1 MDRESRLQAF
11 LSLFLRHCFFRI
23 NRFYTYKT
31 MKPSLKYPIEIV
43 LFLFTV
49 LFFNSRI
56 NSSQKPELLKNL
68 DYNNQ
73 SVKRLREDIKNN
85 LKVSISNLERS
96 ELTSLEFYRYVV
108 KKEDNFFKI
117 MARTGM
123 DIDTISSVNSLASPY
138 DIYPGMELLIPNMRG
153 VYDSDERENSFLI
166 RKKLSKKYKLAEKF
180 ISFDEDKKLWFIPGK
195 GLPKEERSFFY
206 GVAFYRPLGSE
217 GIISSRFGKRKDPFT
232 RKETFHGGLDM
243 AAEEGTPVYA
253 SADGEVYFSD
263 KKGGYGN
270 LIILGHKLG
279 YETLYGHLSSISVR
293 PGEKVHKG
301 QKIGEVGQTGR
312 ATGNHLHFEVR
323 RFNQRQKPIFRDHV

>member
-1 MDRESRLQAF
+1 
-11 LSLFLRHCFFRI
+11 
-23 NRFYTYKT
+23 
-31 MKPSLKYPIEIV
+31 MKPSIRYPIEIV
-43 LFLFTV
+43 LFLFTA
-49 LFFNSRI
+49 LFFHSRI
-56 NSSQKPELLKNL
+56 DAGQKLELLKNL

-73 SVKRLREDIKNN
+73 SVKRLREDVKTN

-153 VYDSDERENSFLI
+153 IYDSDETENSFLI

-195 GLPKEERSFFY
+195 GLPKEEKSFFY
-206 GVAFYRPLGSE
+206 GMAFYRPLGDE

-253 SADGEVYFSD
+253 SADGEVSFSN

>member
-1 MDRESRLQAF
+1 
-11 LSLFLRHCFFRI
+11 
-23 NRFYTYKT
+23 
-31 MKPSLKYPIEIV
+31 MKPSIRYPIEIV

-49 LFFNSRI
+49 LFFHSRI
-56 NSSQKPELLKNL
+56 DAGQKSELLKNL

-73 SVKRLREDIKNN
+73 SVKRLREDVKTN

-153 VYDSDERENSFLI
+153 VYDSDETENSFLV

-206 GVAFYRPLGSE
+206 GVAFYRPLGDE

-253 SADGEVYFSD
+253 SADGEVSFSN

-270 LIILGHKLG
+270 LIILDHKLG

-293 PGEKVHKG
+293 PGEKVRKG

>member
-1 MDRESRLQAF
+1 
-11 LSLFLRHCFFRI
+11 
-23 NRFYTYKT
+23 
-31 MKPSLKYPIEIV
+31 MKPSLRYPIEIV

-49 LFFNSRI
+49 LFFNNRI
-56 NSSQKPELLKNL
+56 DSSQKSELLKNL

-85 LKVSISNLERS
+85 LKISISNLERS

-138 DIYPGMELLIPNMRG
+138 DIYTGMELLIPNMRG
-153 VYDSDERENSFLI
+153 IYDSNETENSLLV

-206 GVAFYRPLGSE
+206 GVAFYRPLGDE
-217 GIISSRFGKRKDPFT
+217 GIMSSRFGKRKDPFT

-253 SADGEVYFSD
+253 SADGEVSFSD

-293 PGEKVHKG
+293 PGEKVRKG

-323 RFNQRQKPIFRDHV
+323 RFNQKQKPIFRDHA

>member
-1 MDRESRLQAF
+1 
-11 LSLFLRHCFFRI
+11 
-23 NRFYTYKT
+23 
-31 MKPSLKYPIEIV
+31 MKPSLRYPIEIV

-49 LFFNSRI
+49 LFFNNRI
-56 NSSQKPELLKNL
+56 DSSQKSELLKNL

-85 LKVSISNLERS
+85 LKISISNLERS

-138 DIYPGMELLIPNMRG
+138 DIYTGMELLIPNMRG
-153 VYDSDERENSFLI
+153 IYDSNETENSLLV

-206 GVAFYRPLGSE
+206 GVAFYRPLGDE

-253 SADGEVYFSD
+253 SADGEVSFSD

-293 PGEKVHKG
+293 PGEKVRKG

-323 RFNQRQKPIFRDHV
+323 RFNQRQKPIFRDHA

>member
-1 MDRESRLQAF
+1 
-11 LSLFLRHCFFRI
+11 
-23 NRFYTYKT
+23 
-31 MKPSLKYPIEIV
+31 MKPSIRYPIEIV
-43 LFLFTV
+43 LFLFTA
-49 LFFNSRI
+49 LFFHSRI
-56 NSSQKPELLKNL
+56 DAGQKPELLKNL

-73 SVKRLREDIKNN
+73 SVKRLREDVKTN

-153 VYDSDERENSFLI
+153 VYDSDETENSFLV

-180 ISFDEDKKLWFIPGK
+180 ISFDEDKKLWFVPGK

-206 GVAFYRPLGSE
+206 GVAFYRPLGDE

-253 SADGEVYFSD
+253 SADGEVSFSN

-293 PGEKVHKG
+293 PGEKVRKG

>member
-1 MDRESRLQAF
+1 
-11 LSLFLRHCFFRI
+11 
-23 NRFYTYKT
+23 
-31 MKPSLKYPIEIV
+31 MKPSIRYPIEIV

-49 LFFNSRI
+49 LFFHSRI
-56 NSSQKPELLKNL
+56 DAGQKPELLKNL

-73 SVKRLREDIKNN
+73 SVKRLREDVKTN

-153 VYDSDERENSFLI
+153 VYDSDETENSFLV

-206 GVAFYRPLGSE
+206 GVAFYRPLGDE

-253 SADGEVYFSD
+253 SADGEVSFSN

-270 LIILGHKLG
+270 LIILDHKLG

-293 PGEKVHKG
+293 PGEKVRKG

>member
-1 MDRESRLQAF
+1 MVHSRKG
-11 LSLFLRHCFFRI
+11 
-23 NRFYTYKT
+23 T
-31 MKPSLKYPIEIV
+31 
-43 LFLFTV
+43 
-49 LFFNSRI
+49 
-56 NSSQKPELLKNL
+56 SQ
-68 DYNNQ
+68 
-73 SVKRLREDIKNN
+73 RR
-85 LKVSISNLERS
+85 
-96 ELTSLEFYRYVV
+96 
-108 KKEDNFFKI
+108 KI
-117 MARTGM
+117 
-123 DIDTISSVNSLASPY
+123 
-138 DIYPGMELLIPNMRG
+138 
-153 VYDSDERENSFLI
+153 
-166 RKKLSKKYKLAEKF
+166 
-180 ISFDEDKKLWFIPGK
+180 
-195 GLPKEERSFFY
+195 FFY

>member
-1 MDRESRLQAF
+1 
-11 LSLFLRHCFFRI
+11 
-23 NRFYTYKT
+23 
-31 MKPSLKYPIEIV
+31 MKPSIRYPIEIV
-43 LFLFTV
+43 LFLFTA
-49 LFFNSRI
+49 LFFHSRI
-56 NSSQKPELLKNL
+56 DAGQKPELLKNL

-73 SVKRLREDIKNN
+73 SVKRLREDVKTN

-153 VYDSDERENSFLI
+153 VYDSDETENSFLV

-206 GVAFYRPLGSE
+206 GVAFYRPLGDE

-253 SADGEVYFSD
+253 SADGEVSFSN

-293 PGEKVHKG
+293 PGEKVRKG

>member
-1 MDRESRLQAF
+1 
-11 LSLFLRHCFFRI
+11 
-23 NRFYTYKT
+23 

-217 GIISSRFGKRKDPFT
+217 EIISSRFGKRKDPFT

>member
-1 MDRESRLQAF
+1 M
-11 LSLFLRHCFFRI
+11 
-23 NRFYTYKT
+23 
-31 MKPSLKYPIEIV
+31 
-43 LFLFTV
+43 
-49 LFFNSRI
+49 
-56 NSSQKPELLKNL
+56 KNL

-85 LKVSISNLERS
+85 LKVSISNLKRS

>member
-1 MDRESRLQAF
+1 
-11 LSLFLRHCFFRI
+11 
-23 NRFYTYKT
+23 

-301 QKIGEVGQTGR
+301 QKIGKVGQTGR

>member
-1 MDRESRLQAF
+1 
-11 LSLFLRHCFFRI
+11 
-23 NRFYTYKT
+23 
-31 MKPSLKYPIEIV
+31 MKPSLRHPIEIV

-49 LFFNSRI
+49 LFFNNRI
-56 NSSQKPELLKNL
+56 DSSQKSELLKNL

-85 LKVSISNLERS
+85 LKISISNLERS

-138 DIYPGMELLIPNMRG
+138 DIYTGMELLIPNMRG
-153 VYDSDERENSFLI
+153 IYDSNETENSLLV

-206 GVAFYRPLGSE
+206 GVAFYRPLGDE

-253 SADGEVYFSD
+253 SADGEVSFSD

-293 PGEKVHKG
+293 PGEKVRKG

-323 RFNQRQKPIFRDHV
+323 RFNQRQKPIFRDHA

>member
-1 MDRESRLQAF
+1 
-11 LSLFLRHCFFRI
+11 
-23 NRFYTYKT
+23 
-31 MKPSLKYPIEIV
+31 MKPSIRYPIEIA
-43 LFLFTV
+43 LFLFTA
-49 LFFNSRI
+49 LFFHSRI
-56 NSSQKPELLKNL
+56 DAGQKLELLKNL

-73 SVKRLREDIKNN
+73 SVKRLREDVKTN

-153 VYDSDERENSFLI
+153 VYDSDETENSFLI

-206 GVAFYRPLGSE
+206 GMAFYRPLGDE

-253 SADGEVYFSD
+253 SADGEVSFSN

>member
-1 MDRESRLQAF
+1 M
-11 LSLFLRHCFFRI
+11 
-23 NRFYTYKT
+23 KT
-31 MKPSLKYPIEIV
+31 SLKYPIEIV

-138 DIYPGMELLIPNMRG
+138 DIYPGMKLLIPNMRG

>member
-1 MDRESRLQAF
+1 
-11 LSLFLRHCFFRI
+11 
-23 NRFYTYKT
+23 

-96 ELTSLEFYRYVV
+96 ELTSLEFYRYIV

>member
-1 MDRESRLQAF
+1 
-11 LSLFLRHCFFRI
+11 
-23 NRFYTYKT
+23 
-31 MKPSLKYPIEIV
+31 MKPSIRYPIEIV

-49 LFFNSRI
+49 LFFHSRI
-56 NSSQKPELLKNL
+56 DAGQKPELLKNL

-73 SVKRLREDIKNN
+73 SVKRLREDVKTN

-153 VYDSDERENSFLI
+153 VYDSDETENSFLI

-206 GVAFYRPLGSE
+206 GMAFYRPLGDE

-253 SADGEVYFSD
+253 SADGEVSFSN

>member
-1 MDRESRLQAF
+1 
-11 LSLFLRHCFFRI
+11 
-23 NRFYTYKT
+23 

-123 DIDTISSVNSLASPY
+123 DIDTISSVNSLTSPY

>member
-1 MDRESRLQAF
+1 
-11 LSLFLRHCFFRI
+11 
-23 NRFYTYKT
+23 

-108 KKEDNFFKI
+108 KKEDSFFKI

>member
-1 MDRESRLQAF
+1 
-11 LSLFLRHCFFRI
+11 
-23 NRFYTYKT
+23 
-31 MKPSLKYPIEIV
+31 MKPSLRYPIEIV

-49 LFFNSRI
+49 LFFNNRI
-56 NSSQKPELLKNL
+56 DSSQKSELLKNL

-85 LKVSISNLERS
+85 LKISISNLERS

-138 DIYPGMELLIPNMRG
+138 DIYTGMELLIPNMRG
-153 VYDSDERENSFLI
+153 IYDSNETENSLLV

-180 ISFDEDKKLWFIPGK
+180 ISFDEDKKLLFIPGK

-206 GVAFYRPLGSE
+206 GVAFYRPLGDE

-253 SADGEVYFSD
+253 SADGEVSFSD

-293 PGEKVHKG
+293 PGEKVRKG

-323 RFNQRQKPIFRDHV
+323 RFNQRQKPIFRDHA

>member
-1 MDRESRLQAF
+1 
-11 LSLFLRHCFFRI
+11 
-23 NRFYTYKT
+23 
-31 MKPSLKYPIEIV
+31 MKPSIRYPIEIV

-49 LFFNSRI
+49 LFFHSRI
-56 NSSQKPELLKNL
+56 DAGQKPELLKNL

-73 SVKRLREDIKNN
+73 SVKRLREDVKTN

-138 DIYPGMELLIPNMRG
+138 DIYTGMELLIPNMRG
-153 VYDSDERENSFLI
+153 VYDSDETENSFLV

-206 GVAFYRPLGSE
+206 GVAFYRPLGDE

-253 SADGEVYFSD
+253 SADGEVSFSN

-293 PGEKVHKG
+293 PGEKVRKG

>member
-1 MDRESRLQAF
+1 
-11 LSLFLRHCFFRI
+11 
-23 NRFYTYKT
+23 
-31 MKPSLKYPIEIV
+31 MKPSLRYPIEIV

-49 LFFNSRI
+49 LFFNNRI
-56 NSSQKPELLKNL
+56 DSSQKSELLKNL

-85 LKVSISNLERS
+85 LKISISNLERS

-138 DIYPGMELLIPNMRG
+138 DIYTGMELLIPNMRG
-153 VYDSDERENSFLI
+153 IYDSNETENSLLV

-206 GVAFYRPLGSE
+206 GVAFYRPLGDE

-253 SADGEVYFSD
+253 SADGEVSFSD

-293 PGEKVHKG
+293 PGEKVRKG

-323 RFNQRQKPIFRDHV
+323 RFNQKQKPIFRDHA

>member
-1 MDRESRLQAF
+1 
-11 LSLFLRHCFFRI
+11 
-23 NRFYTYKT
+23 

-96 ELTSLEFYRYVV
+96 ELTSLEFYRYIV

-166 RKKLSKKYKLAEKF
+166 RKK
-180 ISFDEDKKLWFIPGK
+180 
-195 GLPKEERSFFY
+195 
-206 GVAFYRPLGSE
+206 
-217 GIISSRFGKRKDPFT
+217 
-232 RKETFHGGLDM
+232 TF
-243 AAEEGTPVYA
+243 
-253 SADGEVYFSD
+253 
-263 KKGGYGN
+263 
-270 LIILGHKLG
+270 
-279 YETLYGHLSSISVR
+279 
-293 PGEKVHKG
+293 
-301 QKIGEVGQTGR
+301 QKI
-312 ATGNHLHFEVR
+312 
-323 RFNQRQKPIFRDHV
+323 

>member
-1 MDRESRLQAF
+1 
-11 LSLFLRHCFFRI
+11 
-23 NRFYTYKT
+23 

-180 ISFDEDKKLWFIPGK
+180 ISFDKDKKLWFIPGK
-195 GLPKEERSFFY
+195 GLPKEERSFFT
-206 GVAFYRPLGSE
+206 E
-217 GIISSRFGKRKDPFT
+217 
-232 RKETFHGGLDM
+232 
-243 AAEEGTPVYA
+243 
-253 SADGEVYFSD
+253 
-263 KKGGYGN
+263 
-270 LIILGHKLG
+270 
-279 YETLYGHLSSISVR
+279 
-293 PGEKVHKG
+293 
-301 QKIGEVGQTGR
+301 
-312 ATGNHLHFEVR
+312 
-323 RFNQRQKPIFRDHV
+323 

>member
-1 MDRESRLQAF
+1 
-11 LSLFLRHCFFRI
+11 
-23 NRFYTYKT
+23 

-108 KKEDNFFKI
+108 KKGDNFFKI

>member
-1 MDRESRLQAF
+1 M
-11 LSLFLRHCFFRI
+11 
-23 NRFYTYKT
+23 KT
-31 MKPSLKYPIEIV
+31 SLKYPIEIV

-85 LKVSISNLERS
+85 LKVSISNLKRS

>member
-1 MDRESRLQAF
+1 
-11 LSLFLRHCFFRI
+11 
-23 NRFYTYKT
+23 
-31 MKPSLKYPIEIV
+31 MKPSIRYPIEIV

-49 LFFNSRI
+49 LFFHSRI
-56 NSSQKPELLKNL
+56 DAGQKPELLKNL

-73 SVKRLREDIKNN
+73 SVKRLREDVKTN

-153 VYDSDERENSFLI
+153 VYDSDETENSFLV

-206 GVAFYRPLGSE
+206 GVAFYRPLGDE

-253 SADGEVYFSD
+253 SADGEVSFSN

-293 PGEKVHKG
+293 PGEKVRKG

>member
-1 MDRESRLQAF
+1 M
-11 LSLFLRHCFFRI
+11 
-23 NRFYTYKT
+23 KT
-31 MKPSLKYPIEIV
+31 SLKYPIEIV

-153 VYDSDERENSFLI
+153 VYDLDERENSFLI

>member
-1 MDRESRLQAF
+1 
-11 LSLFLRHCFFRI
+11 
-23 NRFYTYKT
+23 
-31 MKPSLKYPIEIV
+31 MKPSIRYPIEIV
-43 LFLFTV
+43 LFLFTA
-49 LFFNSRI
+49 LFFHSRI
-56 NSSQKPELLKNL
+56 DAGQKPELLKNL

-73 SVKRLREDIKNN
+73 SVKRLREDVKTN

-153 VYDSDERENSFLI
+153 VYDSDETENSFLV

-206 GVAFYRPLGSE
+206 GVAFYRPLGDE

-253 SADGEVYFSD
+253 SADGEVSFSN

-270 LIILGHKLG
+270 LIILDHKLG

-293 PGEKVHKG
+293 PGEKVRKG

>member
-1 MDRESRLQAF
+1 
-11 LSLFLRHCFFRI
+11 
-23 NRFYTYKT
+23 
-31 MKPSLKYPIEIV
+31 MKPSIRYPIEIV

-49 LFFNSRI
+49 LFFHSRI
-56 NSSQKPELLKNL
+56 DAGQKPELLKNL

-73 SVKRLREDIKNN
+73 SVKRLREDVKTN

-153 VYDSDERENSFLI
+153 VYDSDETENSFLV

-195 GLPKEERSFFY
+195 GLPKEERSFF
-206 GVAFYRPLGSE
+206 
-217 GIISSRFGKRKDPFT
+217 
-232 RKETFHGGLDM
+232 
-243 AAEEGTPVYA
+243 
-253 SADGEVYFSD
+253 
-263 KKGGYGN
+263 
-270 LIILGHKLG
+270 
-279 YETLYGHLSSISVR
+279 
-293 PGEKVHKG
+293 
-301 QKIGEVGQTGR
+301 TGW
-312 ATGNHLHFEVR
+312 HF
-323 RFNQRQKPIFRDHV
+323 IAH

>member
-1 MDRESRLQAF
+1 
-11 LSLFLRHCFFRI
+11 
-23 NRFYTYKT
+23 

-85 LKVSISNLERS
+85 LKVAISNLERS

-108 KKEDNFFKI
+108 KKEDSFFKI

>member
-1 MDRESRLQAF
+1 
-11 LSLFLRHCFFRI
+11 
-23 NRFYTYKT
+23 

-43 LFLFTV
+43 LLLFTV

>member
-1 MDRESRLQAF
+1 M
-11 LSLFLRHCFFRI
+11 
-23 NRFYTYKT
+23 
-31 MKPSLKYPIEIV
+31 
-43 LFLFTV
+43 
-49 LFFNSRI
+49 
-56 NSSQKPELLKNL
+56 KNL

-85 LKVSISNLERS
+85 LKISISNLERS

-138 DIYPGMELLIPNMRG
+138 DIYTGMELLIPNMRG
-153 VYDSDERENSFLI
+153 IYDSNETENSLLV

-206 GVAFYRPLGSE
+206 GVAFYRPLGDE

-253 SADGEVYFSD
+253 SADGEVSFSD

-293 PGEKVHKG
+293 PGEKVRKG

-323 RFNQRQKPIFRDHV
+323 RFNQRQKPIFRDHA

>member
-1 MDRESRLQAF
+1 
-11 LSLFLRHCFFRI
+11 
-23 NRFYTYKT
+23 
-31 MKPSLKYPIEIV
+31 MKPSIRYPIEIV
-43 LFLFTV
+43 LFLFTA
-49 LFFNSRI
+49 LFFHSRI
-56 NSSQKPELLKNL
+56 DAGQKPELLKNL

-73 SVKRLREDIKNN
+73 SVKRLREDVKTN

-138 DIYPGMELLIPNMRG
+138 NIYPGMELLIPNMRG
-153 VYDSDERENSFLI
+153 VYDSDETENSFLI

-206 GVAFYRPLGSE
+206 GMAFYRPLGDE

-253 SADGEVYFSD
+253 SADGEVSFSN

>member
-1 MDRESRLQAF
+1 
-11 LSLFLRHCFFRI
+11 
-23 NRFYTYKT
+23 
-31 MKPSLKYPIEIV
+31 MKPSIRYPIEIV
-43 LFLFTV
+43 LFLFTA
-49 LFFNSRI
+49 LFFHSRI
-56 NSSQKPELLKNL
+56 DAGQKLELLKNL

-73 SVKRLREDIKNN
+73 SVKRLREDVKTN

-153 VYDSDERENSFLI
+153 IYDSDETENSFLI

-206 GVAFYRPLGSE
+206 GMAFYRPLGDE

-253 SADGEVYFSD
+253 SADGEVSFSN